1 VRSDLHIKK
10 TMNSKNKV
18 KSQTPKPRHIPQ
30 RSCIACREKKDK
42 RDLVR
47 LVYSSKIVEID
58 SKGEKTGRG
67 AYLCPKYECW
77 DIGLRKNRL
86 DQALRTNLS
95 LENRQALLEY
105 GKSLTKKEV
114 VDR

>member
-1 VRSDLHIKK
+1 
-10 TMNSKNKV
+10 MNSKKEV

-30 RSCIACREKKDK
+30 RSCITCREKKDK

-47 LVYSSKIVEID
+47 LVYNSKIVEID
-58 SKGEKTGRG
+58 PKGKKPGRG
-67 AYLCPKYECW
+67 AYLCQKYDCW
-77 DIGLRKNRL
+77 DIALRKNRL

-95 LENRQALLEY
+95 LENRQVLLEY

>member
-1 VRSDLHIKK
+1 M
-10 TMNSKNKV
+10 MNLKNKT

-42 RDLVR
+42 RGLVR
-47 LVYSSKIVEID
+47 LVYNSTIVEID
-58 SKGEKTGRG
+58 PNGKKPGRG

-86 DQALRTNLS
+86 DHALHASLS
-95 LENRQALLEY
+95 SENRQALLEY
-105 GKSLTKKEV
+105 GKSLTEKEIA
-114 VDR
+114 DR